1 MVKNNAI
8 VKKLPAVETLGS
20 ANVVCSD
27 KTGTLTQN
35 KMTVVKTYL
44 PEYGIKKFD
53 DHEHADDVKKMLRYF
68 TLCSDAELKIDNGE
82 IVLFGD
88 PTETAMVYAS
98 YLLNDTKENLY
109 QEYKR
114 TCELSFDSKR
124 KMMSVFYETK
134 DGIYSFTKGAP
145 DEILRRSNN
154 VNKKDFAAY
163 EQMADEALR
172 VLAVGIRKWDSIPD
186 NLSSDNV
193 ENDLSFIGMIGMI
206 DPPRVEV
213 KAAINEAKMGGI
225 VTVMITGDHI
235 TTA

>member
-109 QEYKR
+109 Q
-114 TCELSFDSKR
+114 
-124 KMMSVFYETK
+124 
-134 DGIYSFTKGAP
+134 
-145 DEILRRSNN
+145 
-154 VNKKDFAAY
+154 
-163 EQMADEALR
+163 
-172 VLAVGIRKWDSIPD
+172 
-186 NLSSDNV
+186 
-193 ENDLSFIGMIGMI
+193 
-206 DPPRVEV
+206 
-213 KAAINEAKMGGI
+213 
-225 VTVMITGDHI
+225 
-235 TTA
+235 